1 MHRFDFAFDTA
12 YRLPAL
18 MFGVTPATTG
28 VIVDDHDLR
37 IRFGPWFV
45 HTPLD
50 NIKAA
55 VVTGPYGYVK
65 TAGPARLSLA
75 DRGITFAT
83 NGDRGLCIDLHEPIA
98 GIDPVGAIRH
108 PNITVTVADPA
119 GLAVE
124 VHRP

>member
-1 MHRFDFAFDTA
+1 VHRFDFAFDAA

-18 MFGVTPATTG
+18 LFGVTPATAG
-28 VIVDDHDLR
+28 VVVDDDELR

-45 HTPLD
+45 RTPLD
-50 NIKAA
+50 NIKAGGGR
-55 VVTGPYGYVK
+55 GPYGYVK